1 MIIMLDL
8 INNDWQQLLERE
20 RQKEY
25 FTSLEEFLKEEYS
38 QYTVYPAKEDIF
50 NSLKYTPLKEVK
62 VVFLGQDP
70 YHGPGQAHGLS
81 FSVKPGV
88 KLPPSLK
95 NIFKEL
101 KEDVGCEIPDNGY
114 LKGWATQGV
123 LMLNT
128 VLTVRQGQANSHK
141 GKGWELFTNE
151 VILELNRRQEPVIFV
166 LWGKPAQEKMKLI
179 DTDKHRIITSSHPS
193 PLSAYRGFFGSKP
206 FSKINAILEELGT
219 NPINWCADDCFG
231 KE

>member
-1 MIIMLDL
+1 MLDF
-8 INNDWQQLLERE
+8 INNDWQLLLERE
-20 RQKEY
+20 RKKEY
-25 FTSLEEFLKEEYS
+25 FTRLEDFLLEEYS
-38 QYTVYPAKEDIF
+38 KYTIYPAKEDIY
-50 NSLKYTPLKEVK
+50 NSLKYTPYNEVRI
-62 VVFLGQDP
+62 VFLGQDP

-88 KLPPSLK
+88 KKPPSLV

-101 KEDVGCEIPDNGY
+101 QADIGCSIPENGY
-114 LKGWATQGV
+114 LKNWATQGC

-128 VLTVRQGQANSHK
+128 VLTVRDGKANSHR
-141 GKGWELFTNE
+141 GKGWEVFTNE
-151 VILELNRRQEPVIFV
+151 IIKALNERQEPIVFV

-179 DTDKHRIITSSHPS
+179 DTNRHRIITSSHPS

-206 FSKINAILEELGT
+206 FSQINAILADLGT
-219 NPINWCADDCFG
+219 KPINWCADDCFD

>member
-1 MIIMLDL
+1 MLDF

-20 RQKEY
+20 RKKEY
-25 FTSLEEFLKEEYS
+25 FARLEDFLLEEYS
-38 QYTVYPAKEDIF
+38 QHTIYPAQEDIY
-50 NSLKYTPLKEVK
+50 NSLKYTPYNEVK

-70 YHGPGQAHGLS
+70 YHGPHQAHGLS

-88 KLPPSLK
+88 KKPPSLV

-101 KEDVGCEIPDNGY
+101 QADIGCPIPETGY
-114 LKGWATQGV
+114 LKEWATQGV

-128 VLTVRQGQANSHK
+128 VLTVRDGLANSHR
-141 GKGWELFTNE
+141 GKGWEVFTNE
-151 VILELNRRQEPVIFV
+151 IIKELNKRQEPVVFV

-179 DTDKHRIITSSHPS
+179 DTNRHRIITSSHPS

-206 FSKINAILEELGT
+206 FSQINAILEELGT
-219 NPINWCADDCFG
+219 KPINWCADDCFD